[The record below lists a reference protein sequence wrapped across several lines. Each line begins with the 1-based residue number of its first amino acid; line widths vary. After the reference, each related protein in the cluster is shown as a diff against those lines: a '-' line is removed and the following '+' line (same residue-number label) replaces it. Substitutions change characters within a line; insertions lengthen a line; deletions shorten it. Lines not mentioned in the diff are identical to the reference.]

1 MAEFQKKENF
11 AIIKIENAEY
21 KVESIAG
28 NRMICAY
35 NDNTPSF
42 LKQIEESKYDSNEV
56 AKFMDFLVGIIDAA
70 LGDNACQNIFNG
82 QCSYYDLV
90 DLYVCIRDEVRKFD
104 KLKADEYAT
113 L

>member
-42 LKQIEESKYDSNEV
+42 LKQIEESKYVFIFDAYNQDRTSRKCDWLKYFINNFEFS
-56 AKFMDFLVGIIDAA
+56 AMSKFLFLV
-70 LGDNACQNIFNG
+70 
-82 QCSYYDLV
+82 
-90 DLYVCIRDEVRKFD
+90 
-104 KLKADEYAT
+104 
-113 L
+113 